1 MSIPLIPTHE
11 RQHRIKLD
19 SGSTSD
25 KHWLI
30 WDAFQKKELIGM
42 LEKKKL
48 QILLWIECWGYSFP
62 EIEIIEEEV
71 DVFEKK
77 VQIGIALL
85 S

>member
-30 WDAFQKKELIGM
+30 WDAFQKKKIDRHVGE
-42 LEKKKL
+42 KKL

-62 EIEIIEEEV
+62 EIEMIEEEV